1 MAATIVGLTSIT
13 FGGSAETVAVF
24 TSFSQTSDSDKTI
37 VVDEDGDHVAVAFH
51 GKKSVANMS
60 GYLKS
65 TTPTVGASITLANA
79 TAGLGGV
86 TGTFFVDSVAS
97 TALRMTFSKSRSAR
111 ATTASK
117 ASALHEGA

>member
-24 TSFSQTSDSDKTI
+24 TSFSQTSDSDKVV
-37 VVDEDGDHVAVAFH
+37 VVDEDGDHVAVAYH
-51 GKKSVANMS
+51 GKKSVAQMS

-65 TTPTVGASITLANA
+65 TTPTIGASISLANA

-86 TGTFFVDSVAS
+86 TGTFYVDSVAV
-97 TALRMTFSKSRSAR
+97 SRAPNDFQQVTISATNH
-111 ATTASK
+111 AF
-117 ASALHEGA
+117 

>member
-37 VVDEDGDHVAVAFH
+37 VVDEDGDHVAVAYH

-60 GYLKS
+60 GYVKS
-65 TTPTVGASITLANA
+65 TTPLIGACITLANA

-86 TGTFFVDSVAS
+86 TGTFFVDSVAIN
-97 TALRMTFSKSRSAR
+97 R
-111 ATTASK
+111 APNDFQQVTIGASN
-117 ASALHEGA
+117 HGF